1 MKDQEFPLLTQISP
15 GVLQFGGTRMAL
27 LEIES
32 GFWGIRR
39 QIEALIGTRLT
50 NSVLQQAGANGG
62 ASFAHSFF
70 SEKPNNPPVGFQACL
85 LAYQAAG
92 FGRFEIKTME
102 WPLGRLIIQAHDA
115 FEAWMMLQHG
125 QKSGG
130 EVCAYTAGVLVG
142 FINVISGRKDVVC
155 IERRCQVQGADACE
169 FELLPASQ
177 TSGQEQI
184 VAFNPDPGM
193 SRQINLLEMLFDHMP
208 MGIAVIDRD
217 FILRRCNP
225 TWEAFISQYTPSQGV
240 VVAPG
245 TNIFDLEPGTEEVIV
260 PLFNQV
266 FAGETVRQEA
276 VRIESGGI
284 TSYRDI
290 VLSPLFEN
298 DQVIGLLNVSIDT
311 TERVLAEQRLK
322 ETLDRLAE
330 SESMLRSV
338 IENAQHFVI
347 YRVQIDRSNPY
358 HGKVVLVSPFIK
370 ELTGIEDPYCFET
383 WFENLHPEDYPRI
396 VDANRR
402 SVEEGIVYNQLAR
415 IFNVKE
421 DRWRWVQTISNP
433 GFDAEGRL
441 THFDGMIIDLTYQ
454 KEAEQALQQTL
465 ATLEERV
472 AERTQELKLANESLQ
487 TEIEQRKRIE
497 ESLQISQALYT
508 EVFDHSPLLLFVQEV
523 LPDGHFQILR
533 TNPAHQRESGMPPE
547 KIWGKTI
554 EEIVIPEVAQAINQ
568 HYRDC
573 IQAGHPIEY
582 EEQGPSPYWNLERI
596 RTFRTTLA
604 PVYDN
609 HGSVVRLVGA
619 SEDVTD
625 QKQAEMI
632 IMERTREEAASAE
645 RGRLARDL
653 HDAVTQ
659 TLFSASLIA
668 DVLPKLW
675 ERNPETGRQK
685 LGELRQLMRGALSEM
700 RTLLL
705 ELRPDTLVEVDLG
718 DLYQHL
724 TNAFTGRTRIPVAFA
739 QEGQSPLPPD
749 VKEVFYRVAQEALNN
764 TAKHAGASQVQVH
777 LIVHEGDAEV
787 SIQDDGCGFDIMA
800 MTPEHMGLKFMRER
814 ADAVH
819 AKLNIDSAPGAG
831 TLIQMRWQAR
841 EVNN

>member
-1 MKDQEFPLLTQISP
+1 MQDQEFPLLTQFSP
-15 GVLQFGGTRMAL
+15 GVLQFGGARMAL

-32 GFWGIRR
+32 GFWSIRR

-50 NSVLQQAGANGG
+50 ISVLQQAGANGG

-70 SEKPNNPPVGFQACL
+70 SEKPDNPLVGFQACL

-102 WPLGRLIIQAHDA
+102 WPLGRLVIQAHDA

-125 QKSGG
+125 RKSGG
-130 EVCAYTAGVLVG
+130 EACAYTAGVLVG

-177 TSGQEQI
+177 TSGQEKI

-225 TWEAFISQYTPSQGV
+225 TWEAFIRKYTPSQGV
-240 VVAPG
+240 IVAPG
-245 TNIFDLEPGTEEVIV
+245 TNIFDLEPGTEEVMV

-276 VRIESGGI
+276 VRIEWGGI
-284 TSYRDI
+284 RSYRDI
-290 VLSPLFEN
+290 VLSPLYEN
-298 DQVIGLLNVSIDT
+298 DQVIGLLNVSIDA

-338 IENAQHFVI
+338 VENAQHFVI
-347 YRVQIDRSNPY
+347 YRVQIDRSNPF
-358 HGKVVLVSPFIK
+358 HGKVGLVSPFIK

-383 WFENLHPEDYPRI
+383 WFDNLHPEDYPRI
-396 VDANRR
+396 VGANRR
-402 SVEEGIVYNQLAR
+402 SVEEGVVYNQLAR

-421 DRWRWVQTISNP
+421 NRWRWVQTISNP

-441 THFDGMIIDLTYQ
+441 THFDGMIIDLTDQ
-454 KEAEQALQQTL
+454 KEAELALQQTL
-465 ATLEERV
+465 AMLEERV

-523 LPDGHFQILR
+523 LPDGHFKILR

-568 HYRDC
+568 HYRNC

-609 HGSVVRLVGA
+609 HGSVVRMVGA

-632 IMERTREEAASAE
+632 LMERAREEAASAE

-675 ERNPETGRQK
+675 ERNPDTGRQK

-724 TNAFTGRTRIPVAFA
+724 TNAFAGRTRIPVSFA
-739 QEGQSPLPPD
+739 QDGKSPLPPD

-764 TAKHAGASQVQVH
+764 IAKHAGASQVQVH
-777 LIVHEGDAEV
+777 LIVHDGDAEV
-787 SIQDDGCGFDIMA
+787 IIQDDGCGFDLVA

-819 AKLNIDSAPGAG
+819 AKLNIVSAPGAG
-831 TLIQMRWQAR
+831 TLIQMRWHTG
-841 EVNN
+841 EMNN

>member
-1 MKDQEFPLLTQISP
+1 MKDQGVPLLSQISP
-15 GVLQFGGTRMAL
+15 GVLHFGGARMAL

-39 QIEALIGTRLT
+39 QIEALIGTHLT
-50 NSVLQQAGANGG
+50 NSVLQQAGVNGG
-62 ASFAHSFF
+62 ASFARSFF
-70 SEKPNNPPVGFQACL
+70 SEKPTNPPVGFQACL

-102 WPLGRLIIQAHDA
+102 WPLGRLVIQAHDA
-115 FEAWMMLQHG
+115 FEAWMMLQNS

-130 EVCAYTAGVLVG
+130 AVCAYTAGVLVG

-155 IERRCQVQGADACE
+155 FERQCQVQGADACE
-169 FELLPASQ
+169 FELLPASK
-177 TSGQEQI
+177 TSSQQQI

-193 SRQINLLEMLFDHMP
+193 SRQINLLEMLFDRMP

-217 FILRRCNP
+217 CILRRCNP
-225 TWEAFISQYTPSQGV
+225 TWEAFISRYTPSQGIP
-240 VVAPG
+240 VAPG
-245 TNIFDLEPGTEEVIV
+245 TNIFDLEPGTEEVIL

-276 VRIESGGI
+276 VRTESGGI
-284 TSYRDI
+284 TSYRDF
-290 VLSPLFEN
+290 VLSPLYEN
-298 DQVIGLLNVSIDT
+298 DQVIGLLNVSIDA

-330 SESMLRSV
+330 SESRLRSV

-347 YRVQIDRSNPY
+347 YRVEIDQSTPF
-358 HGKVVLVSPFIK
+358 HGKAVLVSPFIR
-370 ELTGIEDPYCFET
+370 ELTGIEDPYCFES

-415 IFNVKE
+415 VFNVKE

-441 THFDGMIIDLTYQ
+441 THFDGMIIDLTDQ
-454 KEAEQALQQTL
+454 KEAELALQQTL

-472 AERTQELKLANESLQ
+472 AERTQELKLAIESLQ

-497 ESLQISQALYT
+497 ESLRISQALYT
-508 EVFDHSPLLLFVQEV
+508 EVFDHSPLMLFVQEV
-523 LPDGHFQILR
+523 LPDGHFKILR
-533 TNPAHQRESGMPPE
+533 TNPAHQRESGLPPD

-554 EEIVIPEVAQAINQ
+554 EEIVIPEVTQAINQ

-573 IQAGHPIEY
+573 IQAGNPIEY

-604 PVYDN
+604 PVFDN
-609 HGSVVRLVGA
+609 HGDVVRLVGA
-619 SEDVTD
+619 SEDITD

-632 IMERTREEAASAE
+632 IMERTREEAASVE

-668 DVLPKLW
+668 DALPKLW

-705 ELRPDTLVEVDLG
+705 ELHPDTLVEVDLG

-724 TNAFTGRTRIPVAFA
+724 TNAFTGRTRIPVAST
-739 QEGQSPLPPD
+739 QEGQSPLPQD

-777 LIVHEGDAEV
+777 LIVGEGAAEV
-787 SIQDDGCGFDIMA
+787 SIQDDGCGFDIVA
-800 MTPEHMGLKFMRER
+800 MTPEHMGLKIMRER
-814 ADAVH
+814 ANAVH

-831 TLIQMRWQAR
+831 TLIQLRWQAG
-841 EVNN
+841 EVNS